1 MITRMSFLSARVALV
16 LACCW
21 VALSLAQP
29 AAGSNT
35 VSQAVQS
42 AVAAGEVVV
51 LPKSVPD
58 PIEPFNRVMWGVN
71 REIMRDVVKPTT
83 KVYRLIVRKPIRT
96 GIANFGRN
104 ITYPSRLI
112 SHLLQARWTGARD
125 ETHRFFCNTIAGG
138 AGFVDVASQWKLPKS
153 DADFGQ
159 TFGKWGWKPQCYVM
173 LPVFGPSNERDTLGL
188 VGDAAANPLS
198 YITPYSITP
207 DNLLT
212 FISPYMYFSY
222 GIIYNN
228 LADTVD
234 GYVRFAQ
241 TETDPYSVVQYAW
254 TFVRKNQ
261 APDFELK
268 GEQDQSSLET
278 VQSALVT
285 FRDPKFPDRGKTRS
299 VQIPNTGR
307 KLKFT
312 FWLQPEKAPIVYI
325 VPGLGS
331 HRLTETALAL
341 AELVYRDGFSAVC
354 ISSPYHHE
362 FMENAST
369 AAMPAYTPVDVRDL
383 QTALTAIDRRLN
395 KSYPDRLGAKALMGY
410 SMGGF
415 QSLFMAGTEP
425 TNQAPLLKF
434 DRYVGID
441 TPVRLTYGIS
451 RLDEFYNAPL
461 AWPRAERTDNIE
473 NLFLKIAASGQGS
486 LKPQSDLPL
495 SAIESRFLVGLTF
508 RFILRD
514 VIFSSQRRNNQRI
527 LQRPLRKLRR
537 GPVYQEILQ
546 YSFTDYFQKFAVP
559 YYKSRGI
566 DLSDP
571 AALEQAGNLR
581 TFADNLRT
589 GNKVRLIVN
598 ENDFL
603 LPREDLDWLRATF
616 APEQLTV
623 FQQGGHLG
631 NLSQPDVQ
639 MAILKA
645 LDGLR

>member
-1 MITRMSFLSARVALV
+1 MAFRSACVVLV
-16 LACCW
+16 LICCGVRLS
-21 VALSLAQP
+21 VAQV
-29 AAGSNT
+29 AASSNT
-35 VSQAVQS
+35 ASQAVQS
-42 AVAAGEVVV
+42 PAAAAESVV

-58 PIEPFNRVMWGVN
+58 PIEPFNRVVWAFN
-71 REIMRDVVKPTT
+71 RELMKDVVKPTS
-83 KVYRLIVRKPIRT
+83 KAYRFVLRKPART

-104 ITYPSRLI
+104 ITYPGRLI
-112 SHLLQARWTGARD
+112 NHLLQGRWKGARD

-138 AGFVDVASQWKLPKS
+138 AGFVDVASKWKLPKS

-173 LPVFGPSNERDTLGL
+173 LPLFGPSNERDTLGFAA
-188 VGDAAANPLS
+188 DTAANPLA
-198 YITPYSITP
+198 YITPYSITTENP
-207 DNLLT
+207 LT
-212 FISPYMYFSY
+212 FISPYMYFNY
-222 GIIYNN
+222 AVTYNN

-234 GYVRFAQ
+234 GYVRFAR
-241 TETDPYSVVQYAW
+241 TETDPYSVIQYAW
-254 TFVRKNQ
+254 TFVRKDR

-278 VQSALVT
+278 VRSALVT
-285 FRDPKFPDRGKTRS
+285 VRDPQFPDRGKTRS
-299 VQIPNTGR
+299 VKIPSTGR

-312 FWLQPEKAPIVYI
+312 CWLQPGKAPLVYI

-331 HRLTETALAL
+331 HRLTDNTLAL
-341 AELVYRDGFSAVC
+341 AELVYQGGFSAVC
-354 ISSPYHHE
+354 ISSPYNRE

-369 AAMPAYTPVDVRDL
+369 AAMPAYTPTDVRDL
-383 QTALTAIDRRLN
+383 QTALTGIDRRLTN
-395 KSYPDRLGAKALMGY
+395 SYPGRLGARALMGY

-415 QSLFMAGTEP
+415 QSLFAAGTES

-441 TPVRLTYGIS
+441 TPIRLTYGIS
-451 RLDEFYNAPL
+451 KLDEFYNAPM

-486 LKPQSDLPL
+486 LKPQSDLPF
-495 SAIESRFLVGLTF
+495 SAIESKFLVGLTF

-514 VIFSSQRRNNQRI
+514 VIYSSQRRNNQHI
-527 LQRPLRKLRR
+527 LQRPLRNLKRV
-537 GPVYQEILQ
+537 PAYEEILQ
-546 YSFTDYFQKFAVP
+546 YSYTDYFQKFAVP
-559 YYKSRGI
+559 YYKRRGI

-581 TFADNLRT
+581 TLADGLRAN
-589 GNKVRLIVN
+589 NKIRLIVN

-616 APEQLTV
+616 APEHLTV
-623 FQQGGHLG
+623 FPQGGHLG
-631 NLSQPDVQ
+631 NLAQPDVQ
-639 MAILKA
+639 AAILKA
-645 LDGLR
+645 LEGLR